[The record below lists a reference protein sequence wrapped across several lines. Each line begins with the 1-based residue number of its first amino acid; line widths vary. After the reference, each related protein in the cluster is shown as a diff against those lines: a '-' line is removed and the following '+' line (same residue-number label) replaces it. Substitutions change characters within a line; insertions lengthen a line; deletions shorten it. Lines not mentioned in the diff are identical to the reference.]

1 MTRLIQV
8 ELRRFFARRLT
19 RLAGLGM
26 VALLGLLLVNVH
38 QQVAGN
44 TPARVQQRISEQQ
57 QSCQDAQTHARA
69 SDPSANFGCDQIS
82 QHIQGAAA
90 GFAAT
95 TLDTVSQFAPVLAMG
110 AFLIGAGFVAAE
122 FSTGSLSTWLT
133 FEPRRRRVY
142 GSKIAAVAVGMLPLS
157 GLVLLL
163 LVVAV
168 YATTRSYDLVGQVS
182 GGQRRDLVSATARVI
197 VIASAAGVGGAVLG
211 ALLRHTAAAL
221 GLALAYFILVE
232 GVFSRLITRFVPDS
246 KPWLVVPN
254 FNAWVRNGITYP
266 IDTPCMSSP
275 GPTRTADPHHHP
287 RPRRRLPR
295 RPGRRRRQHRRLD
308 FHPPRRHLTE

>member
-19 RLAGLGM
+19 RLAALGM

-38 QQVAGN
+38 QQVADN
-44 TPARVQQRISEQQ
+44 TPERVQQRISEQE
-57 QSCQDAQTHARA
+57 QSCQGAQRQARA

-82 QHIQGAAA
+82 QQMQGAPA
-90 GFAAT
+90 GFAAA
-95 TLDTVSQFAPVLAMG
+95 TLDTLSQFAPVLAMG

-122 FSTGSLSTWLT
+122 FSTGSLGTWLT

-142 GSKIAAVAVGMLPLS
+142 GSKIAAVAVGMLPVS
-157 GLVLLL
+157 ALVLLL
-163 LVVAV
+163 LAVAV
-168 YATTRSYDLVGQVS
+168 YATTRSYDVVGQVS
-182 GGQRRDLVSATARVI
+182 GEQRRDLVSTTARVI

-232 GVFSRLITRFVPDS
+232 GVFSGLITRFVPDS
-246 KPWLVVPN
+246 KPWLVIPN

-275 GPTRTADPHHHP
+275 GPTECVPLTHTITLAHGATY
-287 RPRRRLPR
+287 LAVLVAV
-295 RPGRRRRQHRRLD
+295 GVSVAAWAFTHRD
-308 FHPPRRHLTE
+308 VT